1 MVKSFTIVNDDIYGA
16 NRSCVEASPEYMQIV
31 YEIDEQIRF
40 VVDFADLLSG
50 RTFIRVGNRIIDLAS
65 ILQSLELTL
74 CNLRHCCLHYC
85 LADANTLL
93 RKYRDDVFFSLYAA
107 VYHEKELSGE
117 NTEPD
122 QTAME
127 RNLLDWL
134 KGDLHDLHFGIVLKH
149 IAGFS
154 SVKEIV
160 ERYGLKARFDAIG
173 NELNDYVHG
182 NGINFYNGCFW
193 KERDTVE
200 PMKRVRGISENLIKI
215 TVTFVLLAAICLP
228 HYIMSIDHNYIM
240 SMDHIDY
247 SEEGQN
253 PPDGS
258 QYFVAP
264 FVEQYLKKHLSLI
277 DPGCYRYLQENTTMK
292 FN

>member
-1 MVKSFTIVNDDIYGA
+1 MAKSFAIANDDIYGA
-16 NRSCVEASPEYMQIV
+16 NCSCVKASSEYMQTV
-31 YEIDEQIRF
+31 YEIDGQIRF
-40 VVDFADLLSG
+40 IVDFADLLSG

-65 ILQSLELTL
+65 IFQSLELTL
-74 CNLRHCCLHYC
+74 HNLRHCCLHYC
-85 LADANTLL
+85 LADANMLL
-93 RKYRDDVFFSLYAA
+93 RKYRDDLFFSLYAA

-117 NTEPD
+117 NTEPN

-127 RNLLDWL
+127 RNLLDWIN
-134 KGDLHDLHFGIVLKH
+134 GALHDLHFGIVLKH

-154 SVKEIV
+154 SVKKIV

-193 KERDTVE
+193 KERDTTE
-200 PMKRVRGISENLIKI
+200 PMKRVRGLSENLIKI

-228 HYIMSIDHNYIM
+228 RYIMST
-240 SMDHIDY
+240 DY
-247 SEEGQN
+247 TDYLEAGQH
-253 PPDGS
+253 PLDGN

-264 FVEQYLKKHLSLI
+264 FVEQYLKDHLSLI

>member
-1 MVKSFTIVNDDIYGA
+1 MLESGTNVNYNIYMANCDRVK
-16 NRSCVEASPEYMQIV
+16 ASSEYMQIIS
-31 YEIDEQIRF
+31 EIDEQIRF

-65 ILQSLELTL
+65 IFQSLELTL
-74 CNLRHCCLHYC
+74 HNLRHCCLHYC
-85 LADANTLL
+85 LADANMLL
-93 RKYRDDVFFSLYAA
+93 RKYRDDLFFSLYAA

-117 NTEPD
+117 NTEPN

-134 KGDLHDLHFGIVLKH
+134 NGALHDLHFGIVLKY

-154 SVKEIV
+154 SVKKIV

-193 KERDTVE
+193 KERDTTE
-200 PMKRVRGISENLIKI
+200 PMKRVRGLSENLIKI

-228 HYIMSIDHNYIM
+228 RYIMST
-240 SMDHIDY
+240 DY
-247 SEEGQN
+247 TDYLETGQH
-253 PPDGS
+253 PLDGS

-264 FVEQYLKKHLSLI
+264 FVEQYLKDHLSLI

>member
-1 MVKSFTIVNDDIYGA
+1 MVKSFTVVNDDIYGA
-16 NRSCVEASPEYMQIV
+16 NCSCVKASSEYMQIV

-40 VVDFADLLSG
+40 MADFVDLLLG
-50 RTFIRVGNRIIDLAS
+50 RTFIRVRECIIDLAS
-65 ILQSLELTL
+65 IFQSLELTL

-85 LADANTLL
+85 IADANTLL
-93 RKYRDDVFFSLYAA
+93 RKYRDDLFFSLYAA
-107 VYHEKELSGE
+107 VYHEKELSGQ
-117 NTEPD
+117 NMEPD

-127 RNLLDWL
+127 KNLFDWVN
-134 KGDLHDLHFGIVLKH
+134 GNLHDLHFGIVLKH
-149 IAGFS
+149 IAGLS

-160 ERYGLKARFDAIG
+160 ERYGLKARFNAIG
-173 NELNDYVHG
+173 DELNDYVHG

-193 KERDTVE
+193 KESDTAE
-200 PMKRVRGISENLIKI
+200 PIKRLRGISENLIKI

-228 HYIMSIDHNYIM
+228 YYIMST
-240 SMDHIDY
+240 DY
-247 SEEGQN
+247 TDYLEAGQN

-264 FVEQYLKKHLSLI
+264 CVEQYLKNHLSLI
-277 DPGCYRYLQENTTMK
+277 DPGCYRYLQEKTTMK